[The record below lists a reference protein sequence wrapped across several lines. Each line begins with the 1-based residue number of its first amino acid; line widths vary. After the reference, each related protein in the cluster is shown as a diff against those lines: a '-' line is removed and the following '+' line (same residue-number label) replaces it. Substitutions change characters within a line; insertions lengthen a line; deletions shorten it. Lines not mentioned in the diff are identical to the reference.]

1 MMTRLSFLAA
11 VALIAAAPSFAQHT
25 HGGHTPGGHAPG
37 AYAGMQDR
45 AIKALSAQ
53 QLADLRAGRGMSLAL
68 PAELNGYPGP
78 LHTLE
83 LAEPLGLRPEQR
95 TRTEALF
102 AQMQREAK
110 TAGEAVIAA
119 EAALDALFSERRATA
134 AEVAGATARAA
145 AAQGKLREAHLR
157 YHLAMMDV
165 LSPEQVASYRR
176 LRGY

>member
-1 MMTRLSFLAA
+1 MNT
-11 VALIAAAPSFAQHT
+11 VAKDVQH
-25 HGGHTPGGHAPG
+25 
-37 AYAGMQDR
+37 Y
-45 AIKALSAQ
+45 
-53 QLADLRAGRGMSLAL
+53 
-68 PAELNGYPGP
+68 
-78 LHTLE
+78 
-83 LAEPLGLRPEQR
+83 LRPEQR

>member
-1 MMTRLSFLAA
+1 MMMRLSCLAA
-11 VALIAAAPSFAQHT
+11 FALIAAAPSSAQHA
-25 HGGHTPGGHAPG
+25 HGNHAPG
-37 AYAGMQDR
+37 AYAGMHDR

-53 QLADLRAGRGMSLAL
+53 QLADLRAGKGMSLAL

-95 TRTEALF
+95 TRTQELF
-102 AQMQREAK
+102 
-110 TAGEAVIAA
+110 GEEVIAA
-119 EAALDALFSERRATA
+119 ETALDMLFREKRATA
-134 AEVAGATARAA
+134 DAVAA
-145 AAQGKLREAHLR
+145 ATVHAAQAQGRLRQTHLR

-165 LSPEQVASYRR
+165 LTAEQVAAYNK